1 MLLKKSVNTLKRV
14 LKWALYLPVYC
25 SLGKN
30 ADLLLA
36 APFQITA
43 KPKKILFLDTTA
55 LCKFCWIFVF
65 PKYCTFSQIIWWCL
79 FYIYILKICLK
90 QWPFF
95 IQTGNWNN
103 QFQTILELTKTS
115 KFKLRITFLD
125 ANSVKSKLRLWQQNI
140 SAPVPIKSLD
150 IGFGSI

>member
-1 MLLKKSVNTLKRV
+1 MTLSLLSNDIISPSVLLLFIFKIMGLKKSANTLKRV

-55 LCKFCWIFVF
+55 LCKFCWILFSKNIVFFHRSFDDACFIITSQLFV
-65 PKYCTFSQIIWWCL
+65 W
-79 FYIYILKICLK
+79 KIT
-90 QWPFF
+90 FF
-95 IQTGNWNN
+95 IQTGNQNN
-103 QFQTILELTKTS
+103 S
-115 KFKLRITFLD
+115 KWYL
-125 ANSVKSKLRLWQQNI
+125 N
-140 SAPVPIKSLD
+140 
-150 IGFGSI
+150 